1 MILSHLSISIRR
13 RAIPTAPRTTR
24 SRLTP
29 ARSLISTR
37 TCPTTCSTR
46 YLGYARAMH
55 RARAMHSAVGVLV
68 LTMPNSLRHEVSSKL
83 TLLYSTHT
91 DCVLTLLTRYPSVRC
106 LRSGCGARPGA
117 ATPRS
122 PTRRRSTCA
131 TTRSPRSPSS
141 TKRAGSAGGVGSR
154 STAGWRISW
163 PSRPK
168 TSARARQQK
177 TSFRRGRMA
186 QCVVVVCSCQSGCR
200 WLSAEIDYVRRIS

>member
-1 MILSHLSISIRR
+1 MRVARDTQPSLYIRR

-141 TKRAGSAGGVGSR
+141 TKRAGSAGGRVGSR
-154 STAGWRISW
+154 STAGWTSW
-163 PSRPK
+163 PGGQRHVGASTAAK
-168 TSARARQQK
+168 DE
-177 TSFRRGRMA
+177 
-186 QCVVVVCSCQSGCR
+186 
-200 WLSAEIDYVRRIS
+200 L